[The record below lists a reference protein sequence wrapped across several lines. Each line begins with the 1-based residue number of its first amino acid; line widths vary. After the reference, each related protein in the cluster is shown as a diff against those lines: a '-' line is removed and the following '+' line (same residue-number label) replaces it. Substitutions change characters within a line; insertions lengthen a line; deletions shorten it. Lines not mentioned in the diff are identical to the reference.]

1 MSANTTIRKLL
12 EKGEFVWAPCIYDCV
27 SARCAEIAGYN
38 ACLISSCELEYGMN
52 GTVAGIFN
60 WEEYI
65 GAAYRIAHSTTL
77 PVIMDGENG
86 GGTPTLVYRN
96 VKRMAE
102 AGVMAISIEDN
113 LNGGIAGG
121 YHYASGRGYMDR
133 ELFATN
139 IKAAVD
145 ATKGTDCMVIARSN
159 CKGGGAPQTGAL
171 SGSSNSM
178 DLNEAIIRVN
188 MGIDA
193 GAEITMIQNI
203 CHADC
208 EDECREIQRRVPK
221 YRFYPDVHA
230 TDGKPDC
237 TFEQMQD
244 WGFHLVS
251 NHVAM
256 KGAIYGM
263 LEFMRENFK
272 NKNSV
277 YSETHDVPGII
288 PHEFQPFEFKDW
300 IELDKSFCSY
310 EAKLRAKK

>member
-1 MSANTTIRKLL
+1 MSANISIRKLL
-12 EKGEFVWAPCIYDCV
+12 EKGEFVWAPCIYDCT

-38 ACLISSCELEYGMN
+38 ACLISSCELEFSMN
-52 GTVAGIFN
+52 GTAAGVYN

-86 GGTPTLVYRN
+86 GGTPALVYRN

-102 AGVMAISIEDN
+102 AGIMAISIEDN
-113 LNGGIAGG
+113 LGGDVMAG
-121 YHYASGRGYMDR
+121 YHYAAGRGYMD
-133 ELFATN
+133 EKLFATN
-139 IKAAVD
+139 IKAAVE
-145 ATKGTDCMVIARSN
+145 ATKGTECMVIARSN
-159 CKGGGAPQTGAL
+159 VKGGGPLQTGAL
-171 SGSSNSM
+171 AESCHSM
-178 DLNEAIIRVN
+178 TLDDAIRRVN
-188 MGIDA
+188 LGIEA

-208 EDECREIQRRVPK
+208 EAECREIQNRVPG

-230 TDGKPDC
+230 TNGKADC
-237 TFEQMQD
+237 TFEQLQE

-256 KGAIYGM
+256 KGAMYGM

-277 YSETHDVPGII
+277 YSEIHDVPGII
-288 PHEFQPFEFKDW
+288 PHEFIPFEFNDW
-300 IELDKSFCSY
+300 IELDKSFRAY
-310 EAKLRAKK
+310 EAKLREKR